1 MNNDFMNLFMN
12 KQSKEDS
19 FLKAAQELFN
29 IYESFMQA
37 GFSKD
42 QAFYLT
48 SEILKGGLKYYGK
61 N

>member
-1 MNNDFMNLFMN
+1 MNLFMN
-12 KQSKEDS
+12 KQSKEDG

>member
-1 MNNDFMNLFMN
+1 MNNDFMNLFTN
-12 KQSKEDS
+12 EQSKEDG

-29 IYESFMQA
+29 IYESFMQV
-37 GFSKD
+37 GFGKD

>member
-1 MNNDFMNLFMN
+1 MNNDFMNLFTN
-12 KQSKEDS
+12 ELSKEDG
-19 FLKAAQELFN
+19 FLKATRELFN

-48 SEILKGGLKYYGK
+48 SEILKCFLKEV
-61 N
+61 